1 MTKEENKE
9 NFSQAQVEK
18 ENLIDTSA
26 FDETLKEIDLIIN
39 TLEEKIENPL
49 NRSEQLSVLPK
60 IRSVV
65 SKIKIAK
72 KELVSEENNL
82 LKNNNIISR
91 IQNLEAKLDENPKEI
106 GEHKI
111 NENNS
116 LVSEIN
122 GFEENSEKKNKNSFG
137 FFAYLILIIF
147 IFFIFYGFLIYFKE
161 IIILNFPSS
170 ETYIGQFFE
179 IISIIKLTILNL

>member
-1 MTKEENKE
+1 MAIRNGTD
-9 NFSQAQVEK
+9 SQ
-18 ENLIDTSA
+18 NLIDTSA

-49 NRSEQLSVLPK
+49 NSSEQLSVLPK

-91 IQNLEAKLDENPKEI
+91 IQNLEAKLDVCPI
-106 GEHKI
+106 CYDHL

-116 LVSEIN
+116 LVPNTTS
-122 GFEENSEKKNKNSFG
+122 FEENSEKKNKNSFG

-147 IFFIFYGFLIYFKE
+147 IFFIFYGFLPDKKQALINY
-161 IIILNFPSS
+161 
-170 ETYIGQFFE
+170 
-179 IISIIKLTILNL
+179 

>member
-49 NRSEQLSVLPK
+49 NSSEQLSVLPK

-72 KELVSEENNL
+72 KEL
-82 LKNNNIISR
+82 K
-91 IQNLEAKLDENPKEI
+91 
-106 GEHKI
+106 
-111 NENNS
+111 
-116 LVSEIN
+116 
-122 GFEENSEKKNKNSFG
+122 
-137 FFAYLILIIF
+137 
-147 IFFIFYGFLIYFKE
+147 
-161 IIILNFPSS
+161 
-170 ETYIGQFFE
+170 
-179 IISIIKLTILNL
+179 